1 MNPKEVLQLCKD
13 QGIVA
18 VDLKFCDFPGS
29 IQHTAKP
36 IGELSEE
43 SFTEGFGFDGSSI
56 RGWQVINES
65 DMLIIPDPST
75 AMVDPFLKYPTL
87 SMLCTVQNPRTR
99 ENYSR
104 DPRNIASKAEAYL
117 KSTGLADTA
126 YFGPELE
133 FFLFSDVRY
142 ESSTNHAFYTIDS
155 PEAVWNTGD
164 SSNGPNLGFKLRHKE
179 GYFPAPPHDTLAD
192 VRQEI
197 VNVMQDSGMH
207 VETHHHEVATAG
219 QCEIDLRF
227 APLKQMAD
235 HTMLYKYIVR
245 NVARRNNLTCTFMP
259 KPMYGDNGSGMHTH
273 ISLWKGGQPL
283 FFGNGPCG
291 LSQMALWFTGGILK
305 HSHALIALT
314 NPTTNSYKRLVPG
327 YEAPVNLVYSQAN
340 RSAAIRI
347 PSYSNSPKAKRIEF
361 RTPDCAANPYIAFS
375 ALLMAGLDGI
385 QNKIDPGLPLDKN
398 IYDLPA
404 EELKQLKAVPHSLG
418 DALKALEE
426 DHEFLLKG
434 DVFTQDVIE
443 TWIEYKYNND
453 VRPVGMRPHPHE
465 FFLYFD
471 C

>member
-1 MNPKEVLQLCKD
+1 MNPKEILQLCKD
-13 QGIVA
+13 KGIVA
-18 VDLKFCDFPGS
+18 LDLKFCDFPGS

-36 IGELSEE
+36 IADISED
-43 SFTEGFGFDGSSI
+43 SFSEGFGFDGSSI

-65 DMLIIPDPST
+65 DMLILPDTST
-75 AMVDPFLKYPTL
+75 AYIDPFFKYPTL
-87 SMLCTVQNPRTR
+87 SMFCTVLNPRTR

-104 DPRNIASKAEAYL
+104 DPRNILSKADSYM

-133 FFLFSDVRY
+133 FFLFKDVRY
-142 ESSTNHAFYTIDS
+142 ASTTNGAFYQVDS
-155 PEAVWNTGD
+155 DEAIWNSGD
-164 SSNGPNLGFKLRHKE
+164 ASGKNLGYKLRHKE
-179 GYFPAPPHDTLAD
+179 GYFPALPHDTLAD

-197 VNVMQDSGMH
+197 VNVMEEAGMH

-227 APLKQMAD
+227 APMQKMAD
-235 HTMLYKYIVR
+235 MTMLYKYIVR
-245 NVARRNNLTCTFMP
+245 NVARRHGLAATFMP
-259 KPMYGDNGSGMHTH
+259 KPLYGDNGSGMHTH
-273 ISLWKGGQPL
+273 MSLWKEGKPL

-291 LSQMALWFTGGILK
+291 LSEMALYYIGGIIK
-305 HSHALIALT
+305 HAHALIALT

-347 PSYSNSPKAKRIEF
+347 PTYSNSPKAKRIEF
-361 RTPDCAANPYIAFS
+361 RTPDCSCNPYIAF
-375 ALLMAGLDGI
+375 AAMLMAGIDGI
-385 QNKIDPGLPLDKN
+385 VNKIDPGLPLDKN

-404 EELKQLKAVPHSLG
+404 EELATLPAVPHSLPE
-418 DALKALEE
+418 ALKALEK

-434 DVFTQDVIE
+434 GVFTQDVIE
-443 TWIEYKYNND
+443 TWIEYKYNNE
-453 VRPVGMRPHPHE
+453 VRAVNQRPHPHE